1 MEKIISG
8 SVGRPPTAAEL
19 IRLRTR
25 HGRTQAAVA
34 ARLDVTPRQVQRWE
48 AGVGTMPI
56 PSWQLLCL
64 EWGTRFA
71 EDFTPAPGITRG
83 WDLHRDQR
91 RETIERGDLVELQ
104 PHGAA
109 FYLRAIV
116 AGTASDAIDAG
127 AVRRR
132 LLGDRHRVC
141 GSRGY
146 RRRAGRIPPRRARE
160 VRARQRLPR
169 RAARAARLSRTH
181 LPGATMKPV
190 DTFLFIVTVVALAI
204 TLAVGV
210 VWAGERVADWFVGRE
225 GEASESQRNTW
236 IGVTAWVLAIVVVL
250 GFNLL

>member
-1 MEKIISG
+1 MLTSHDVMSGSGRRATMEKIISG
-8 SVGRPPTAAEL
+8 FVGRPPTAAEL
-19 IRLRTR
+19 IHLRTR

-116 AGTASDAIDAG
+116 AGTASDAIDA
-127 AVRRR
+127 VPS
-132 LLGDRHRVC
+132 GD
-141 GSRGY
+141 GY
-146 RRRAGRIPPRRARE
+146 LA
-160 VRARQRLPR
+160 
-169 RAARAARLSRTH
+169 
-181 LPGATMKPV
+181 
-190 DTFLFIVTVVALAI
+190 IVTGFA
-204 TLAVGV
+204 GV
-210 VWAGERVADWFVGRE
+210 EDTGDELGGFRLGERVRFALANVFHVE
-225 GEASESQRNTW
+225 QRVPRDSAVP
-236 IGVTAWVLAIVVVL
+236 ICQERR
-250 GFNLL
+250 